1 MPMKN
6 PPHPGRGLKADFDEL
21 NLTTAQAAEALGISR
36 NQLHRVVSGQ
46 SDISPELALRLEI
59 VIGSTAE
66 TWLRMQ
72 AAYDAAKVRS
82 RADEIGKGLKRIP
95 VPAAPAPEQPHLV

>member
-21 NLTTAQAAEALGISR
+21 GLTTAQAADALGISR
-36 NQLHRVVSGQ
+36 NQLHRVITGQ
-46 SDISPELALRLEI
+46 SDLSAELALRLEI

-72 AAYDAAKVRS
+72 AAYDAAKVRG
-82 RADEIGKGLKRIP
+82 RADEIGKGLKR
-95 VPAAPAPEQPHLV
+95 VSLPAAS

>member
-21 NLTTAQAAEALGISR
+21 GLTTAQAAEALRVSR
-36 NQLHRVVSGQ
+36 NQLHRVVTGQ

-72 AAYDAAKVRS
+72 AAYDAAKVRG
-82 RADEIGKGLKRIP
+82 RVDEIGKGLKRIP
-95 VPAAPAPEQPHLV
+95 VPAAPQPEQPQLV

>member
-21 NLTTAQAAEALGISR
+21 GLTTAQAAEALGISR

-46 SDISPELALRLEI
+46 SDISPELALRLET

-72 AAYDAAKVRS
+72 ASYDAAQVRL
-82 RADEIGKGLKRIP
+82 RAGDITKGLKRLP
-95 VPAAPAPEQPHLV
+95 VPAEPRPEQPRLV

>member
-6 PPHPGRGLKADFDEL
+6 PPHPGRGLKAEFDEL
-21 NLTTAQAAEALGISR
+21 NLTTAQAAKALGISR
-36 NQLHRVVSGQ
+36 NQLHRVATGQ

-59 VIGSTAE
+59 VIGGTAE

-72 AAYDAAKVRS
+72 ATYNAAQVRL

-95 VPAAPAPEQPHLV
+95 LPESDADPLRAA

>member
-1 MPMKN
+1 MSMKN

-21 NLTTAQAAEALGISR
+21 HLTTAQAAAALGISR
-36 NQLHRVVSGQ
+36 NQLHRVLTGQ

-72 AAYDAAKVRS
+72 AGYDAARVRR
-82 RADEIGKGLKRIP
+82 RADEIGKGLKR
-95 VPAAPAPEQPHLV
+95 VAAPVVSANA